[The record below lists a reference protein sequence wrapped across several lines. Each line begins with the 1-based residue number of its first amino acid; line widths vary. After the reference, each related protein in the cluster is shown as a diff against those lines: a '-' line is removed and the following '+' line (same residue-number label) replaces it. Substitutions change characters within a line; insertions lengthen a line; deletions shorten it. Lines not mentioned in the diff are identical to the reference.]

1 MKLSP
6 IFNSSPYVFNM
17 SNPYAFDT
25 DIRRGPL
32 SVEYNISLVCSIS
45 VRKLGFEVVYL
56 I

>member
-1 MKLSP
+1 
-6 IFNSSPYVFNM
+6 M

-45 VRKLGFEVVYL
+45 VRKLGFEVVY
-56 I
+56 IFGSGCCMVVGKKV